1 MIAVTVALSGVL
13 VGTSVVSASVP
24 IEFNELQTWH
34 TSGMTEGTLNV
45 QTLKGDSATVDSV
58 QKEST
63 AVVNPSESITN
74 DVVTPSESVVETT
87 PEYVATPIVE
97 AMPEYV
103 PTVGATVPPTATPES
118 EVVAP
123 SQPVNPPVNEG
134 SGWTPPTS
142 EELEDIFG
150 GIDMENPL
158 WCYDY
163 ETGND
168 YYCVY
173 E

>member
-1 MIAVTVALSGVL
+1 MKKLGMIAVTVALSGVL

-24 IEFNELQTWH
+24 TEFSELQTWH
-34 TSGMTEGTLNV
+34 TSGMAEGTLNV

-63 AVVNPSESITN
+63 AVVNPSESTIN
-74 DVVTPSESVVETT
+74 DVVTPSESVIETT
-87 PEYVATPIVE
+87 PEYVPNVE
-97 AMPEYV
+97 
-103 PTVGATVPPTATPES
+103 ATVPLTVTPEP